1 VLSDQPPK
9 QIPIIK
15 EEAIAIHMKVL
26 KATRDSAEQDYEY
39 LVQEDARKQLGLNS

>member
-1 VLSDQPPK
+1 
-9 QIPIIK
+9 
-15 EEAIAIHMKVL
+15 MKVL